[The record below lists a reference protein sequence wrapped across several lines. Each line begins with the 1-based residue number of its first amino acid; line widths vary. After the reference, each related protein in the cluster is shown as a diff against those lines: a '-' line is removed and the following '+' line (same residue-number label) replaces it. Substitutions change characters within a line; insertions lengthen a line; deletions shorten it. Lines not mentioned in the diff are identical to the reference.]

1 MSEQSTVDSS
11 QFTVPS
17 DEPSTLFSYVLRH
30 GDDCLIMAHR
40 LGEWISRAPEL
51 EEDIALGNIGLDILG
66 VGRNLLQYA
75 GRVEG
80 TGRSE
85 DDLAFGRTEREF
97 TNLLLV
103 EQPNGDF
110 GATMARQFTFD
121 VYQDLLWSGLTN
133 SVDETIAGIAEKA
146 VKESRYHL
154 RHSRNWVVTLGD
166 GTDESHRRMQAGLD
180 GIWRFTHEMFI
191 DDDVDR
197 AAADA
202 GVGVLPSTL
211 KADWDRIVSETL
223 VEATLTVPE
232 DAAVRS
238 GGRRG
243 IHTEHMGFILAE
255 MQSMYRTHPGAKW

>member
-1 MSEQSTVDSS
+1 MADRTSTET
-11 QFTVPS
+11 TV
-17 DEPSTLFSYVLRH
+17 EPTTAALFPYLIRH
-30 GDDCLIMAHR
+30 GDDCLIMSHR

-51 EEDIALGNIGLDILG
+51 EEDIAMGNIGLDILG

-80 TGRSE
+80 AGRTE

-110 GATMARQFTFD
+110 GETMARQFTFD
-121 VYQDLLWSGLTN
+121 VYQHLLWSRLTA
-133 SVDETIAGIAEKA
+133 SSDETIAGVAGKA
-146 VKESRYHL
+146 VKESRYHV

-191 DDDVDR
+191 DDDIDR
-197 AAADA
+197 AAADT
-202 GVGVLPSTL
+202 GIGILPSSL
-211 KADWDRIVSETL
+211 KADWDRIVTDTL
-223 VEATLTVPE
+223 ADASLTIPE
-232 DAAVRS
+232 DTAERT
-238 GGRRG
+238 GGRQG
-243 IHTEHMGFILAE
+243 VHTEHMGFILAE
-255 MQSMYRTHPGAKW
+255 MQSMYRTYPGAKW

>member
-1 MSEQSTVDSS
+1 MADSTFSEMAV
-11 QFTVPS
+11 
-17 DEPSTLFSYVLRH
+17 EPTTLLPYIIRH
-30 GDDCLIMAHR
+30 GDDCLIMSHR

-121 VYQDLLWSGLTN
+121 VYQDLLWSRLTN
-133 SVDETIAGIAEKA
+133 SVDETIGGIAEKA

-154 RHSRNWVVTLGD
+154 RHSRNWVVALGD

-255 MQSMYRTHPGAKW
+255 MQSMYRTYPGAKW